1 MQNYTIGRSQN
12 ADIVTPKTETSVS
25 NIHAKL
31 QVDTKQRYLL
41 INESRNGL
49 FFKKKSKWIKFEK
62 GYVTLDTP
70 LSFGRFQTTLR
81 HLFIT
86 SNNDN
91 MSTPTQDSIL
101 YRNPATGEIN
111 RTTGK

>member
-81 HLFIT
+81 HLFVAI
-86 SNNDN
+86 NNN
-91 MSTPTQDSIL
+91 RSTLTQDSIL
-101 YRNPATGEIN
+101 YRNPATGELHYKA
-111 RTTGK
+111 GK